1 MANSINVALN
11 GKVVKI
17 HTKIISVEDFLN
29 EKRYKENPRQ
39 RNTLKRLKSK
49 HLNGD
54 VSPDQTVVHVAK
66 FGSSLFIID
75 GYSRREAWKV
85 GNLTRPENLI
95 AVIYHVNSILD
106 VTDLYTHFDSE
117 LAREKP
123 SEVYYGNMK
132 MISFNPGSELM
143 KASWATAIKYV
154 AAYYGVQQV
163 SNTETV
169 KYLNDFKNELEQID
183 SLEVQ
188 LKGVVNAKRKYS
200 SGIRA
205 AMLITLRLYG
215 DAAFSFWEDYNDY
228 CEGMSNK
235 YVTEVYQLALQ
246 AGRGAQA
253 DKLLMNQAISLVNYY
268 SQE

>member
-1 MANSINVALN
+1 MSNIVNVALN
-11 GKVVKI
+11 NKNVKI
-17 HTKIISVEDFLN
+17 QTKLIKIADFLD
-29 EKRYKENPRQ
+29 EKKYKENPRQ
-39 RNTLKRLKSK
+39 RNTMKRLKSK

-66 FGSSLFIID
+66 FGSSLFIVD
-75 GYSRREAWKV
+75 GHSRREAWKS
-85 GNLTRPENLI
+85 GNLTKPEKLI

-106 VTDLYTHFDSE
+106 ITDLYTHFDSE

-132 MISFNPGSELM
+132 MVDFKPESELM

-154 AAYYGVQQV
+154 AAYFGVQNL

-169 KYLNDFKNELEQID
+169 KYLGDFKNEMEQVD

-188 LKGVVNAKRKYS
+188 LKGVVSAKRKYS

-205 AMLITLRLYG
+205 AMLVTLRLYG
-215 DAAFSFWEDYNDY
+215 DSAFSFWEDYNDY

-235 YVTEVYQLALQ
+235 YVTEAYQLALQ

-253 DKLLMNQAISLVNYY
+253 DKFLMMQVISLVNHY